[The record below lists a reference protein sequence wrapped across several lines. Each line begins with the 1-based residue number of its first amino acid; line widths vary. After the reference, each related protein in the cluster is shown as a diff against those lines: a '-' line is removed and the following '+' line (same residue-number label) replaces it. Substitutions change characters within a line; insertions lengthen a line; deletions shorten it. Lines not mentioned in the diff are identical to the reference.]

1 MPKVRAFVKTALKNV
16 RHRDLTMS
24 NNKKRGINIIIHVVV
39 YFITPPPLLFF
50 VAKIESNPFDV
61 SNIYQHIR
69 ILNNF

>member
-39 YFITPPPLLFF
+39 YFITPPSFFF

-69 ILNNF
+69 ILNIF

>member
-39 YFITPPPLLFF
+39 YFITPPPPFLLLLRLSQ
-50 VAKIESNPFDV
+50 IP
-61 SNIYQHIR
+61 
-69 ILNNF
+69 LM